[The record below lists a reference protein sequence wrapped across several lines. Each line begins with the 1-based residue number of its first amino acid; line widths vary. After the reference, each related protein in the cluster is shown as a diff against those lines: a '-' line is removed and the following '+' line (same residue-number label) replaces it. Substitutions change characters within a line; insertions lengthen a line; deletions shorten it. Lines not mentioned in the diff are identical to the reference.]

1 MDKISIEV
9 VFLYKEILLK
19 INLMLFEEKLI
30 SLFEYNK
37 ANEIINS
44 KDNYERKYI

>member
-19 INLMLFEEKLI
+19 INLILYEESI
-30 SLFEYNK
+30 IDF
-37 ANEIINS
+37 NE
-44 KDNYERKYI
+44 YERLKQKILNDNF

>member
-19 INLMLFEEKLI
+19 INLILYEENI
-30 SLFEYNK
+30 IDF
-37 ANEIINS
+37 NE
-44 KDNYERKYI
+44 YERLKQKILNDNF